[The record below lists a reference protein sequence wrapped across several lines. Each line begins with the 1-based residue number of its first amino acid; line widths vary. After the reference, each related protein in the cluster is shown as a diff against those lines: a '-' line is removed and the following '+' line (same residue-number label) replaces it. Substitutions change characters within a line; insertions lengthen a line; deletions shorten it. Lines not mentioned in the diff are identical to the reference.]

1 MTTAQ
6 RIIASHKQA
15 TFSQAMALESE
26 ARELATKTTAA
37 NCYDRT
43 WTFYDGSS
51 ITKTSDGYTS
61 GESK

>member
-6 RIIASHKQA
+6 KILAANSA
-15 TFSQAMALESE
+15 TTFSQSRAME
-26 ARELATKTTAA
+26 ASIRELATKTSGA

-51 ITKTSDGYTS
+51 ITKTRDGYTT
-61 GESK
+61 GEGK

>member
-6 RIIASHKQA
+6 RIISSNSTAQA
-15 TFSQAMALESE
+15 IESE
-26 ARELATKTTAA
+26 ARELATKTAAA

-51 ITKTSDGYTS
+51 IIKTRAGYTA
-61 GESK
+61 GEGK

>member
-1 MTTAQ
+1 MNTAQ

-15 TFSQAMALESE
+15 TFSQAQAME
-26 ARELATKTTAA
+26 AEASAMATKTAAA

-51 ITKTSDGYTS
+51 ITKTRDGYTT
-61 GESK
+61 EAK

>member
-26 ARELATKTTAA
+26 ARELATKTAAA
-37 NCYDRT
+37 NCFDRT

-51 ITKTSDGYTS
+51 ITKTRDGYTTVA
-61 GESK
+61 K

>member
-15 TFSQAMALESE
+15 TFSQTQALESE
-26 ARELATKTTAA
+26 ARDLATKTAAA

-51 ITKTSDGYTS
+51 ITKTRDGYTT
-61 GESK
+61 EAK

>member
-6 RIIASHKQA
+6 RIISANSTAQA
-15 TFSQAMALESE
+15 IEAE
-26 ARELATKTTAA
+26 ARELATKTAAA

-51 ITKTSDGYTS
+51 ITKTRDGYS
-61 GESK
+61 AEGGK